1 MKKWKLYS
9 SVLMCVALTGCASK
23 GDLDD
28 LKMRIDKD
36 NAVMEQR
43 INDKLEKN
51 LAEMSEQ
58 LSVLHGKMDKINEQM
73 ALSRNIESVQ
83 ITFNTMKKKIED
95 AESKIKSYNAR
106 IEDLKS
112 DLSKSSTSNRSI
124 QQEISEIEGKMDE
137 LIQLL
142 ESQVQ

>member
-1 MKKWKLYS
+1 
-9 SVLMCVALTGCASK
+9 MCVALTGCASK

-83 ITFNTMKKKIED
+83 ITFNNMKKKIED

>member
-83 ITFNTMKKKIED
+83 ITFNNMKKKIED

-112 DLSKSSTSNRSI
+112 DLSKSSTSNRRI